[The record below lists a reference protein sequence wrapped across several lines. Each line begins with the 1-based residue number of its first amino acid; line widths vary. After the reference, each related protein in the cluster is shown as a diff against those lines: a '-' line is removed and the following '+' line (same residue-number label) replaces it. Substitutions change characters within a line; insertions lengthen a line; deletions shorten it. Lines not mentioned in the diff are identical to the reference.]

1 MARDAACDCNRRSFL
16 RGAGMTLAGIGVSS
30 LLPGP
35 FLRQAMA
42 ATAGPFSSK
51 KLLFIF
57 LRGGNDGLNTV
68 IPAGDPD
75 YSQVNRPTL
84 YIPNA
89 LSLDLGNG
97 FARLHPSLAALM
109 PVFASGDLAIVH
121 RVGVPANSMS
131 HFDGQRVWESGNP
144 AQTKLFEGWLY
155 RYIVENAVAQGVR
168 LPALSVQSQ
177 RPVILRGDQTFVN
190 IAVPDGFDYSMSEPK
205 KTKVSD
211 GWSGEYQDLDGI
223 EAYRPL
229 LSETSVTLAGV
240 LDEYRSWSQQTW
252 NPKDPNT
259 GFSLFPVDGATN
271 PPSAPGPFPS
281 SAFPF
286 FRSLKICALSL
297 LESDA
302 LNNNGTR
309 VAGTELG
316 PFDTHN
322 SQGVMT
328 GQQPGLL
335 AILAYGLR
343 SLQIALS
350 GAALDPR
357 GYRGIWNDTV
367 VCTLSE
373 FGRTSKENGSYGTDH
388 AAASCLFVAGGAVN
402 GGVYN
407 CDASTWPAG
416 TMFAKDGRYV
426 GLRTDYRA
434 IFWEILR
441 DHMGADP
448 ATVDTVFPGYTALG
462 LTEAN
467 LIG

>member
-1 MARDAACDCNRRSFL
+1 MAKDADCDCSRRSFL
-16 RGAGMTLAGIGVSS
+16 RGAGLTLAGIGVSS

-42 ATAGPFSSK
+42 ATSGPFANK

-57 LRGGNDGLNTV
+57 LRGGNDGVNTV

-75 YSQVNRPTL
+75 YNALNRPSL
-84 YIPNA
+84 YIPNG

-97 FARLHPSLAALM
+97 FARLHPAMAAMM
-109 PVFASGDLAIVH
+109 PVFASGDLAVVH

-155 RYIVENAVAQGVR
+155 RYIVENAVAQGVQ
-168 LPALSVQSQ
+168 LPALSVQAN
-177 RPVILRGDQTFVN
+177 RPVLLRGDQPFVN
-190 IAVPDGFDYSMSEPK
+190 IAVPDGFDYTLSEGK
-205 KTKVSD
+205 KTKAGG
-211 GWSGEYQDLDGI
+211 GWSEEYADLMGI

-229 LSETSVTLAGV
+229 LSETSVKLAGV
-240 LDEYRSWSQQTW
+240 LDEYRSWSQQSW

-259 GFSLFPVDGATN
+259 GFSLFPVDSATN
-271 PPSAPGPFPS
+271 PPTAPGPFPS
-281 SAFPF
+281 SAFAF

-302 LNNNGTR
+302 VNNNGTR
-309 VAGTELG
+309 VAGTELNG
-316 PFDTHN
+316 FDSHN
-322 SQGVMT
+322 TQGAAIGT
-328 GQQPGLL
+328 QASLL
-335 AILAYGLR
+335 SVLAYGLR

-350 GAALDPR
+350 GAAVDTR
-357 GYRGIWNDTV
+357 GYRGVWNDTV

-373 FGRTSKENGSYGTDH
+373 FGRTSMENGSGGTDH

-407 CDASTWPAG
+407 CDSSTWPAG
-416 TMFAKDGRYV
+416 TLFAKDGRYV
-426 GLRTDYRA
+426 SLRTDYRA
-434 IFWEILR
+434 LFWEILR

-448 ATVDTVFPGYTALG
+448 ATADTVFPGYTGLG
-462 LTEAN
+462 LTEPG